1 MKNRTIGL
9 LMMGASLVHALS
21 ARAGEAVDKTVSAK
35 SDGLVRIENVRGRI
49 AVEGWDRDEV
59 SVKGTLDD
67 ETSKFIFETSGST
80 TTVKVETPNNLNRG
94 KGSDLVVRVPAAS
107 RVRVDLVSADLSLK
121 NLRGGIDAR
130 TVSGRMDAVDLAGR
144 MEIETVSGSI
154 DVTAAEGP
162 MTVQS
167 VSGDIKAET
176 NAEEIDISTVSG
188 QASVTSGKRVK
199 EARFNSV
206 SGDVD
211 LSADLADGA
220 RIKGSSTSG
229 DVRLRVNRDAGVVV
243 ELSAT
248 SGGIKNALTS
258 DRAQRG
264 ISGSQDLEF
273 TMGDGAGSIELTT
286 VSGKL
291 ELLAR

>member
-1 MKNRTIGL
+1 VKNWTIGL
-9 LMMGASLVHALS
+9 LMMSAAGVVH
-21 ARAGEAVDKTVSAK
+21 AGEAVDKTLSVK
-35 SDGLVRIENVRGRI
+35 PDGVVRIDNVRGQI

-67 ETSKFIFETSGST
+67 ETKKFVFETSGST
-80 TTVKVETPNNLNRG
+80 TTVKVETRNGLNHG
-94 KGSDLVVRVPAAS
+94 KGSDLVVQVPAAS

-121 NLRGGIDAR
+121 NLRGGIDGK
-130 TVSGRMDAVDLAGR
+130 TVSGNIDAADLAGR

-154 DVTAAEGP
+154 QVAGAEGAV
-162 MTVQS
+162 TFHS
-167 VSGDIKAET
+167 VSGDIKADT
-176 NAEEIDISTVSG
+176 DAEEIDVSTVSG
-188 QASVTSGKRVK
+188 EADVTTGKRLK
-199 EARFNSV
+199 EATFNSV
-206 SGDVD
+206 SGNVQM
-211 LSADLADGA
+211 SADLADGA

-229 DVRLRVNRDAGVVV
+229 DVRLHVNRDAGVVV

-248 SGGIKNALTS
+248 SGSIKNGLTS
-258 DRAQRG
+258 DRASRG

-291 ELLAR
+291 ELIPR